1 MNSTLEIVL
10 IPCLTDNYGV
20 IVHAPGSGQTASI
33 DAPDGAALRAALEA
47 RDWPLHTI
55 FTTHHHA
62 DHTGGIAALKA
73 HYGCQVIGPETEA
86 DRIPGIDRTVTEKT
100 PLTFDGLTVRV
111 IETPGHT
118 LGHVSYHFPD
128 AKLAFTGDT
137 LFALGCGRIFEG
149 DPEMMFNS
157 MQKLAGLPGDTTIY
171 CGHEY
176 TLSNGR
182 FALSVEPENEALVKR
197 MADIEGL
204 RADSKPTLPT
214 TIATEKATNPF
225 LRTHSSAIR
234 ARLGML
240 GKPDWQIFGRLRE
253 MKNKA

>member
-20 IVHAPGSGQTASI
+20 IIHAPGSGQTASI

-86 DRIPGIDRTVTEKT
+86 DRIPGIDRTVTEKA

-149 DPEMMFNS
+149 DPEMMWNS
-157 MQKLAGLPGDTTIY
+157 MQKLAALPNDTTVY

-182 FALSVEPENEALVKR
+182 FALSVEPENEALVTR
-197 MADIEGL
+197 MAEIESL
-204 RADSKPTLPT
+204 RAGGMPTLPT
-214 TIATEKATNPF
+214 TIEAEKATNPF
-225 LRTHSSAIR
+225 LRTHSTKIR
-234 ARLGML
+234 ARLGMQ
-240 GKPDWQIFGRLRE
+240 GRHDWQIFGRLRD
-253 MKNKA
+253 MKNKP